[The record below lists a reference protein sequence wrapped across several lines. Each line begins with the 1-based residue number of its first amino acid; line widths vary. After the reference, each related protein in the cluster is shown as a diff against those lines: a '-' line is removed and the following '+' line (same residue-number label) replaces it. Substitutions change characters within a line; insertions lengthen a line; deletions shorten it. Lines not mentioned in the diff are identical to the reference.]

1 MQIKKQY
8 QKNIINMIFIEKK
21 LYLKREIKKHK
32 SLVVVQFK

>member
-21 LYLKREIKKHK
+21 LYLRHEIKKSK
-32 SLVVVQFK
+32 SLVVDQF

>member
-21 LYLKREIKKHK
+21 LYLGHEIKKSK
-32 SLVVVQFK
+32 SLLVDQF